1 MAQKLGLTARNSTP
15 GHTLKGWA
23 RAKITSH
30 FVISDSG
37 HLWLIFILEILERAR
52 YSCGFAQSDQ
62 PNLTQIRAPILLSYF
77 WVNP

>member
-1 MAQKLGLTARNSTP
+1 LARQ
-15 GHTLKGWA
+15 GAAELRA

-30 FVISDSG
+30 FVIPDSG
-37 HLWLIFILEILERAR
+37 HLWLILIHEILERAR

-77 WVNP
+77 CASPYLIFEYQKR